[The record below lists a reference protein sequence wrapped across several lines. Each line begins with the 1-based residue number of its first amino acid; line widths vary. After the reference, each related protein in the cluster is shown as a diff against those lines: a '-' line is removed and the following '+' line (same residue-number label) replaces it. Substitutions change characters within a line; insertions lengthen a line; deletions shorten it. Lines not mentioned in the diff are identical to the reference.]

1 MVVQEGDRAA
11 GWVKLCSRQVR
22 LPPED
27 RVVPDH
33 CWTLGDPGPAT
44 NRAHFLGKDVEGNSV
59 TSPNPNTLAKASWLK
74 WILNSSGNSSSC
86 THLQILEGGEASNL
100 IQEKRRVPT
109 RGFH

>member
-33 CWTLGDPGPAT
+33 CWTLGDAGPAT
-44 NRAHFLGKDVEGNSV
+44 NRAQFSGKDVERNSV

-74 WILNSSGNSSSC
+74 WIPQVTAAAAHTC
-86 THLQILEGGEASNL
+86 RFWKEEKHL
-100 IQEKRRVPT
+100 T
-109 RGFH
+109 